1 MLHAHFQLCRGLAL
15 LTPALSKAQ
24 LYLGFPHLL
33 DWSSPISNSPEQ
45 GGQERPSA
53 VIAAL
58 LQQITGWLY
67 TNVTLT
73 RYKAKLKESQYL
85 EFLVEGCN
93 YQNNNF
99 KGHYVAHLELD
110 LSSLRITWVSSTVC
124 FPGPGP
130 GPQWLPGGHPKYHSF
145 FSQDDRICSWL
156 QKKWDEK
163 ISHLRYHRHIR
174 CIFKRRPLASRQFG
188 KTMPMLNKLKK
199 KCSAEKSQHC
209 ARVYTQ

>member
-1 MLHAHFQLCRGLAL
+1 MLHAHFQLCRSLAL

-24 LYLGFPHLL
+24 LYLGFSHLL
-33 DWSSPISNSPEQ
+33 DWSSPISNSPEH
-45 GGQERPSA
+45 GSQERPSA

-99 KGHYVAHLELD
+99 KGHYVAHLE
-110 LSSLRITWVSSTVC
+110 
-124 FPGPGP
+124 
-130 GPQWLPGGHPKYHSF
+130 
-145 FSQDDRICSWL
+145 
-156 QKKWDEK
+156 
-163 ISHLRYHRHIR
+163 
-174 CIFKRRPLASRQFG
+174 
-188 KTMPMLNKLKK
+188 
-199 KCSAEKSQHC
+199 
-209 ARVYTQ
+209 